1 MWICPRCG
9 RQFKQETREHSCEI
23 FTIDD
28 HLRSRP
34 ETVRQLYLA
43 FEAALKSCGPVSV
56 TALKTMICF
65 RRESNFIAVAPRK
78 DQLKVTML
86 LPGKSEIS
94 PRFSSTKPFGR
105 KLHVELSINSP
116 EELDGELQAWLQ
128 LAYDLAAPAG

>member
-23 FTIDD
+23 FTIED
-28 HLRSRP
+28 HLNGRP
-34 ETVRQLYLA
+34 ETIRQLYLA

-78 DQLKVTML
+78 DRLKVTML
-86 LPGKSEIS
+86 LPGKTS
-94 PRFSSTKPFGR
+94 PSARFSSHKPFGR
-105 KLHVELSINSP
+105 KLHVELDLSDTDD
-116 EELDGELQAWLQ
+116 LDAELQAWLQ
-128 LAYDLAAPAG
+128 QAYDLAAPAS